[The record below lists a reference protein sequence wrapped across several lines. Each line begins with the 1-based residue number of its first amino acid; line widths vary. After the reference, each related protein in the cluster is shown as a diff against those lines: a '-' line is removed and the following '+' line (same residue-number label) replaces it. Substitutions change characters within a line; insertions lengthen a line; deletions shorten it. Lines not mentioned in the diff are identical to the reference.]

1 MKTIDVFD
9 FDKTLYKKD
18 STVQFYLFCLSKYK
32 KIIKH
37 LPRQFFSFILY
48 KLKIKSKVYFKEN
61 FFIFLKDIDEPEK
74 VVKEF
79 WNSVKEKDFRK
90 EILEKNINYKI
101 VISASPE
108 FLLKEKCKE
117 LGIDY
122 CIATIVD
129 IKTGKFIS
137 KNCKGPEKVERLN
150 EFIND
155 YKIENFYSDSL
166 TDKYLAKLAKN
177 SYLIKNGKIIL
188 SDYSK

>member
-61 FFIFLKDIDEPEK
+61 FFIFLKDIDETEK

>member
-1 MKTIDVFD
+1 M
-9 FDKTLYKKD
+9 
-18 STVQFYLFCLSKYK
+18 
-32 KIIKH
+32 
-37 LPRQFFSFILY
+37 
-48 KLKIKSKVYFKEN
+48 EN
-61 FFIFLKDIDEPEK
+61 NNNF
-74 VVKEF
+74 
-79 WNSVKEKDFRK
+79 
-90 EILEKNINYKI
+90 KI

-137 KNCKGPEKVERLN
+137 KNCKGPEKVNRLN
-150 EFIND
+150 EFIKD

-177 SYLIKNGKIIL
+177 SYLIKNGKIKL
-188 SDYSK
+188 SNYE

>member
-137 KNCKGPEKVERLN
+137 KNCKVQK
-150 EFIND
+150 
-155 YKIENFYSDSL
+155 K
-166 TDKYLAKLAKN
+166 
-177 SYLIKNGKIIL
+177 
-188 SDYSK
+188 SKDWMNL